1 MNGLLIGR
9 FQPFHNGH
17 VAALEYALTKVE
29 NLWLGIGSSNKPPQK
44 NNPFSADERKEMIVT
59 SLDKKTLTRIQIFYI
74 PDFDDHE
81 KWIANIDTVVPPY
94 DVVFSTDELTRH
106 LYSKRKIKIIS
117 IPFLKRDTLSGT
129 NVRDMINSDQN
140 WEKLVPK
147 GTKTVLE
154 KINAKGRLVS
164 L

>member
-17 VAALEYALTKVE
+17 VAALDYALTKVKK
-29 NLWLGIGSSNKPPQK
+29 LWLGIGSSNQPPQK
-44 NNPFSADERKEMIVT
+44 NNPFSADERKEMILT
-59 SLDKKTLTRIQIFYI
+59 SLDKKMLSRIQIYYI
-74 PDFDDHE
+74 PDFDDHQ

-94 DVVFSTDELTRH
+94 DVVFSTDETTRH

-117 IPFLKRDTLSGT
+117 IPFLERDTLSGT
-129 NVRDMINSDQN
+129 NVRDLINSDLN

-147 GTKTVLE
+147 GTKNVL
-154 KINAKGRLVS
+154 KRINAKERLLS